1 MSNGRYLKQ
10 FQYSLEQDVCSLYGS
25 MVVGAAGAVAT
36 VKGGGIKS
44 ITKQVADGQYEIELE
59 DGWNRFLFSSSG
71 FVAAAPINIAAVQ
84 VLETPASFQA
94 DFKADKKYIIQ
105 MLDFAGAAA
114 NATAGSVFS
123 FCIQVRRSGV
133 APFDV

>member
-1 MSNGRYLKQ
+1 MSNRYLKQ
-10 FQYSLEQDVCSLYGS
+10 FSYTLEQDVCCLFGS
-25 MVVGAAGAVAT
+25 MVVGAAGAVST

-59 DGWNRFLFSSSG
+59 DTWNRFLFSSSG
-71 FVAAAPINIAAVQ
+71 FVDDAPINIASVQ
-84 VLETPASFQA
+84 VLEDPALFQS
-94 DFKADKKYIIQ
+94 DLKADKKYKIQ

-123 FCIQVRRSGV
+123 FCIWVRRSSVG
-133 APFDV
+133 PFDN